1 MLPLHKH
8 SLYIIEILF
17 EEVVRD
23 LSTLRADKG
32 LSHLRIG
39 DRLSHLGLS
48 GRNWRQRKYQQNIL
62 QYR

>member
-1 MLPLHKH
+1 M
-8 SLYIIEILF
+8 IEIFF
-17 EEVVRD
+17 EGVVRD
-23 LSTLRADKG
+23 ISTLRADKG

-62 QYR
+62 Q